1 MVRRIFWPL
10 LAALAAWVLWR
21 LVRMRSAQ
29 PVSPAPFYPDTRAYD
44 QSIDSLTAP
53 ATTTVE
59 ELPAYSTPPDL
70 LGATAVSTPE
80 TPLPA
85 AADSDSLPPLDAPGM
100 LAETEPSSPAE
111 PAAPDMAEPPDV
123 QPIEQEA
130 GDVQIGAHV
139 DEQTL
144 DTAPGAQAEQHPV
157 ADVEPTA
164 HIDEQTLDTAPGAQA
179 EQHPVADVEPAT
191 APQPVTPVSAADAAA
206 EDTGEILTDLDVYC
220 VRCREHRTLTN
231 ARVEITTRGRRA
243 ARGVC
248 PVCGANVF
256 TFLTQHD

>member
-21 LVRMRSAQ
+21 VVRMRSAQ
-29 PVSPAPFYPDTRAYD
+29 PVSPFYPDTRAYD

-53 ATTTVE
+53 STTVE
-59 ELPAYSTPPDL
+59 DLAAQNTPPDL
-70 LGATAVSTPE
+70 LGATAASTPQ
-80 TPLPA
+80 TPVPA
-85 AADSDSLPPLDAPGM
+85 ADDSDSLPPIDAPDM
-100 LAETEPSSPAE
+100 LAETEASAPAE

-123 QPIEQEA
+123 QPIEDETS
-130 GDVQIGAHV
+130 DVQVATHI

-144 DTAPGAQAEQHPV
+144 DNAPGAQAEQRPL

-164 HIDEQTLDTAPGAQA
+164 HIDEQTLDNAPGAQA
-179 EQHPVADVEPAT
+179 EQHPLADVEPAT
-191 APQPVTPVSAADAAA
+191 AHEPVVPVSAADAAA

-231 ARVEITTRGRRA
+231 ARVEITSRGRRA

-256 TFLTQHD
+256 TFLPQHD